1 MSVALSR
8 MSLGSTTHN
17 EDEKKELAKEVH
29 RLARQ
34 GVLMVYSTSEGVSV
48 HPNSES
54 SLVVEVKKGQH
65 LDPMLME
72 LKDSVLLKVNESF
85 ALGGDG
91 ILRYKTSY
99 LYQMG

>member
-1 MSVALSR
+1 MFKDYDMNVHYHPSKANVVYDALSR
-8 MSLGSTTHN
+8 MSMGSTTHI

-54 SLVVEVKKGQH
+54 SLVVEVKKGQY
-65 LDPMLME
+65 LYIVFMD
-72 LKDSVLLKVNESF
+72 LKD
-85 ALGGDG
+85 
-91 ILRYKTSY
+91 
-99 LYQMG
+99 